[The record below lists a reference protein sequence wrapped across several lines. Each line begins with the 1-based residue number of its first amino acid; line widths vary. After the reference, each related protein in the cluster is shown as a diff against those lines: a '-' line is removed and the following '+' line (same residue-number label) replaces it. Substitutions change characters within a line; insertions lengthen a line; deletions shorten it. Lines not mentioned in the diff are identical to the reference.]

1 VIRLKNAPEGFKIP
15 HKYDSC
21 QFMKNQRK
29 HHAPAPMG
37 WIAFLVSAWLCSQ
50 ASASPPA
57 AQFMEERYHYQEVT
71 GGAVKEVTWALGKG
85 EHSTLTYTSP
95 DERHTTTVGPGYD
108 TLCWQVITEN
118 GKTHFTAE
126 RIGQSILVRGTFKG
140 EPVDKRLEI
149 DERPWYQA
157 TSLSLRGMVAAD
169 DSERVFWTI
178 RLDTLTAH
186 KIRAINKGVEFIES
200 DGGQKELLRIRL
212 TLPGML
218 APFWKSDYW
227 FSLPEGIFFRFE
239 GPSGPPGS
247 PMTVV
252 KRTVD

>member
-1 VIRLKNAPEGFKIP
+1 
-15 HKYDSC
+15 
-21 QFMKNQRK
+21 MKNQRN
-29 HHAPAPMG
+29 HRAPAPLG
-37 WIAFLVSAWLCSQ
+37 WVAILLAVWLCSQ
-50 ASASPPA
+50 AAASPPTA
-57 AQFMEERYHYQEVT
+57 GLREERYHYQEVT
-71 GGAVKEVTWALGKG
+71 GAAVRKVTWALDK
-85 EHSTLTYTSP
+85 SKQFTLTYTSP
-95 DERHTTTVGPGYD
+95 DERHTTTVDPGYD
-108 TLCWQVITEN
+108 TRRWQVVTEN
-118 GKTHFTAE
+118 GETRFVAE
-126 RIGQSILVRGTFKG
+126 RIGRHIQVRGMFKG

-149 DERPWYQA
+149 DDGPWYQA

-169 DSERVFWTI
+169 DPERVFWTI
-178 RLDTLTAH
+178 RFDTLTAH
-186 KIRAINKGVEFIES
+186 KIRAINKGMESVES

-252 KRTVD
+252 KRTAD